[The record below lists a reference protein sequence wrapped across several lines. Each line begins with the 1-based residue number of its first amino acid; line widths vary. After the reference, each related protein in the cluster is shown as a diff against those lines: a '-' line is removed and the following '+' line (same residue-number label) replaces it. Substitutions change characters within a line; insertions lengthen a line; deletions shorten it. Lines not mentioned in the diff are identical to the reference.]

1 MQKQKQTE
9 EKRITVDGVE
19 VSYRVSGPAN
29 ERRPL
34 VLVHGTAGSLDGHF
48 GFLFPMM
55 AFRQRVIGINLAEP
69 LADRA
74 ELAHFAAQVAAVINA
89 EVPNG
94 PVTLLGYSLGAPI
107 AAKTAAQLGNKVENL
122 ILVAGWVKTDTHQKV
137 RNHIWTTL
145 QKEGS
150 PAVKTFMT
158 LMAFSP
164 FHMKSRSVEEML
176 AGTAK
181 LKITPFIEKQMELN
195 ARVDITADCEQ
206 IKAKTLVV
214 AMSDDFAVPK
224 YHSKMLF
231 GAIENASYTEVSAG
245 HAVVHERPA
254 ELFYHIDRF
263 SKDPAAYPVGAIVPA
278 QKP

>member
-150 PAVKTFMT
+150 PAVKTFM
-158 LMAFSP
+158 
-164 FHMKSRSVEEML
+164 L